1 MLTSSN
7 GRSDESSRNFS
18 WDSGARAGFG
28 CLQEKGSV
36 RRGITPEI
44 NAVSVGLI
52 VIWYRV
58 RTRGLGLGTRAQEL
72 LERP

>member
-1 MLTSSN
+1 M
-7 GRSDESSRNFS
+7 RVRRNFS
-18 WDSGARAGFG
+18 WDSGARAGFAR
-28 CLQEKGSV
+28 LQEKGSV

-58 RTRGLGLGTRAQEL
+58 RTPRPRHPRA
-72 LERP
+72 RTS